1 MLQYQSLLSIKTA
14 SGKRQVWDAPRKKWL
29 VLTPEELV
37 RQLCLH
43 YLVDLGFSKNLIR
56 TELGIT
62 VNGLQ
67 KRCDIVIFDKVA
79 KPFLLVECKAA
90 KVEMTDAILHQA
102 LDYNL
107 KLKVPFCLI
116 TNGLHTHLFSLDYE
130 NGTWKACETEE
141 MVLFYE
147 VESRK

>member
-1 MLQYQSLLSIKTA
+1 MLNVDLLAYQSLLSLRTA
-14 SGKRQVWDAPRKKWL
+14 GGKRQVWDAPRRKWL

-43 YLVDLGFSKNLIR
+43 YLVALGFSKNLMR

-67 KRCDIVIFDKVA
+67 KRCDIVVFDTQT
-79 KPFLLVECKAA
+79 KPFLLVECKRA
-90 KVEMTDAILHQA
+90 KVAMTDAVLYQA

-107 KLKVPFCLI
+107 QLKVPFCLI
-116 TNGLHTHLFSLDYE
+116 TNGLQTHLFALDYE
-130 NGTWKACETEE
+130 NMAWRACEISE
-141 MVLFYE
+141 LGIG
-147 VESRK
+147 

>member
-1 MLQYQSLLSIKTA
+1 MLNLLDYQSQLSVKTA
-14 SGKRQVWDAPRKKWL
+14 SGKRQVWDAYRKKWL

-37 RQLCLH
+37 RQLCLC
-43 YLVDLGFSKNLIR
+43 YLVDIGFSKNLMR

-67 KRCDIVIFDKVA
+67 KRCDIVVFDRAA
-79 KPFLLVECKAA
+79 KPFLLVECKRAN
-90 KVEMTDAILHQA
+90 VEMTDAILYQA

-116 TNGLHTHLFSLDYE
+116 TNGLHTFLYALDYE
-130 NGTWKACETEE
+130 NNTWNACT
-141 MVLFYE
+141 
-147 VESRK
+147 VEQLGLV

>member
-1 MLQYQSLLSIKTA
+1 MLEYKDLLSIKTVG
-14 SGKRQVWDAPRKKWL
+14 GKRQVWDAPRKKWL

-43 YLVDLGFSKNLIR
+43 YLVDLGFSKNLMR

-67 KRCDIVIFDKVA
+67 KRCDIVVFDTA
-79 KPFLLVECKAA
+79 GKPFLLVECKSA
-90 KVEMTDAILHQA
+90 KIEMTEAILYQA

-107 KLKVPFCLI
+107 KLKLPFCLI
-116 TNGLHTHLFSLDYE
+116 TNGLHTFLFALDYE
-130 NGTWKACETEE
+130 KNEWRACEVGE
-141 MVLFYE
+141 MGMGG
-147 VESRK
+147 